1 MLCRHY
7 PRTTLCAGLLR
18 TLGQHTTLCPCSPSP
33 RQPPPGT
40 MKTSMDHPVR
50 GPTQLFRRDLS
61 EGEHHSVL
69 NNPRQHT
76 GKGYYKK

>member
-1 MLCRHY
+1 
-7 PRTTLCAGLLR
+7 
-18 TLGQHTTLCPCSPSP
+18 
-33 RQPPPGT
+33 

-61 EGEHHSVL
+61 EAEHHAVL